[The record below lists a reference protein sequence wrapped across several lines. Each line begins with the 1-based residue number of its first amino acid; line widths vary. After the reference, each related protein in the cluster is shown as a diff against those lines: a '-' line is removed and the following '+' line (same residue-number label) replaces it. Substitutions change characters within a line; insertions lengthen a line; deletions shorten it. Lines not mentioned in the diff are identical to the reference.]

1 MNAPRIALL
10 ALCALLPAVTYR
22 LGGVSL
28 WAVEAAGCAVTAGLA
43 AWLLHDDGLLRGAF
57 QHKAGDPSIALL
69 AALGFFGATV
79 AAVNYWLAPEPYLHV
94 CGPRGAWVPRPDA
107 AGLARAA
114 EWLRNQACAAHFRSS
129 GLRGPLRALAIAFI
143 AAAEEVAWRGG
154 VQQVLA
160 ERLGSLRGWL
170 AASALF
176 GAAHLATG
184 NVAVGLLALAGG
196 LLWGGIFLWRGR
208 LLPAVLSHAVFS
220 FALFYQN
227 SPFVIRYET
236 FR

>member
-10 ALCALLPAVTYR
+10 ALCVTLPAVSFR
-22 LGGVSL
+22 LGGTGL
-28 WAVEAAGCAVTAGLA
+28 WIAEALGCALSAGLA
-43 AWLLHDDGLLRGAF
+43 VWLLHDDGLLRGAF

-69 AALGFFGATV
+69 AALGFFAATV
-79 AAVNYWLAPEPYLHV
+79 GVVNVWIAPEPYLHV
-94 CGPRGAWVPRPDA
+94 CGPRGVWVPRPDPT
-107 AGLARAA
+107 GLARAA
-114 EWLRNQACAAHFRSS
+114 EWLRGEACAAHFRSV
-129 GLRGPLRALAIAFI
+129 GLRGPLRAVAVAFI

-160 ERLGSLRGWL
+160 ERLGSVRGWL
-170 AASALF
+170 AAAALF
-176 GAAHLATG
+176 ALAQLATG
-184 NVAVGLLALAGG
+184 NVAVAILALAGG

-208 LLPAVLSHAVFS
+208 LLPAVLSHVVFS

-227 SPFVIRYET
+227 SPFVVRYET